1 MRRWLVRIGIAVG
14 VIALAVAAVPAWRI
28 GWLLRDDYALDGI
41 AVAVALDWRDF
52 GIDKARQRLQFELD
66 RAGLD
71 AVRDEAC
78 TLDETKDGARKVAC
92 AWRMDLVLPLWPRPI
107 PLSFASEA
115 SVDRNGVLA
124 R

>member
-1 MRRWLVRIGIAVG
+1 MRTWLLRGG
-14 VIALAVAAVPAWRI
+14 GALLAIVLAIAAVPVWRI
-28 GWLLRDDYALDGI
+28 GWLLRDDYVLDGV

-52 GIDKARQRLQFELD
+52 GMDKAKQRLQYELD

-71 AVRDEAC
+71 AVRDDAC
-78 TLDETKDGARKVAC
+78 KLDESADGTRTVAC
-92 AWRMDLVLPLWPRPI
+92 SWTMDLALPLWPDPI

>member
-1 MRRWLVRIGIAVG
+1 MRTWLIRGG
-14 VIALAVAAVPAWRI
+14 VALLAVVLALGAVPAWRI
-28 GWLLRDDYALDGI
+28 GWLLRDDYMLDGI
-41 AVAVALDWRDF
+41 TVAVALDWRDF
-52 GIDKARQRLQFELD
+52 GMDKAKQRLQYELD

-78 TLDETKDGARKVAC
+78 KLDETKDGLRKVSC
-92 AWRMDLVLPLWPRPI
+92 AWTMDLALPLWPHPI